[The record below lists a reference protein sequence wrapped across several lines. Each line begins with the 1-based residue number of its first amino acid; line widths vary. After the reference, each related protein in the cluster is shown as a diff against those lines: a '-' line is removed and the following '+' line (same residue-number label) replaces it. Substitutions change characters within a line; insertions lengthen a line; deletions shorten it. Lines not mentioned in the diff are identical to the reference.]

1 MTIRALVPPLRI
13 ILAVALAASPLA
25 IAQIHPSIPGPVV
38 PDGLGV
44 NIHFTDPL
52 DGEME
57 LLAAAGFRW
66 VRMDLGWAGIER
78 ERGVYDFAAF
88 DRLVGHLEKHRLK
101 ALFILDYSNRLYE
114 KDSSVHT
121 EDGRRAFARW
131 AAATAKRYQGRG
143 YLWELWNEPNISFWK
158 PKPDPA
164 AYSALARATS
174 AAIREAAPGEA
185 LIGPATSGFDFPF
198 LDACFKEGVLDGWDA
213 VSVHP
218 YRQNEPETAVPEY
231 AKLRREIRSYHKTGR
246 EIPVISGEWGYSAA
260 WQHHDEDL
268 QGRMLAR
275 QFLTNIAQRIPLS
288 IWYDWRND
296 GPDPKEPEHHFGTVG
311 LPVKVDGRTEFR
323 IKPAYR
329 AAKALSTTLNGHR
342 FLRRMAFGET
352 DDWALL
358 FGNGQELVIACW
370 TTSGEPRPIYFFNRN
385 TPFRLI
391 DHLGNERS
399 NATGTD
405 GVRGV
410 TLSAAPCYLRFDR
423 IHSELLKIP
432 KMPAFTCDI
441 IRVPGGVFLGMVEN
455 PAGEAFTG
463 ELRLTGIAGAKSV
476 PLNLTAGETSKQ
488 VRFESAGDDSG
499 TSKVGFEVLQGDRR
513 IMTMPPR
520 RNLLGDPQLL
530 SRCVA
535 KGDGDPKVASTQSIT
550 AAKEPPRLPGFTAPV
565 SEITCKFPAG
575 WRFATIAPTGDRA
588 IPGRP
593 QSFGI
598 WVFGDG
604 SGAGLRLRVRDANGR
619 TWQPDGGTV
628 TWHGWRHVR
637 FPLSPRTAHWG
648 GEGED
653 GIRYPLQWEAP
664 VLIDNISRQNLE
676 TRLLVTAPT
685 MVE

>member
-1 MTIRALVPPLRI
+1 MPIRALIPPLRAMVAI
-13 ILAVALAASPLA
+13 ALAASPPA
-25 IAQIHPSIPGPVV
+25 TAQVHLSIPGPAV
-38 PDGLGV
+38 PEGLGV

-78 ERGVYDFAAF
+78 ERGVYDFSAF

-121 EDGRRAFARW
+121 EEGRRAFARW
-131 AAATAKRYQGRG
+131 AAAAAKRYQGRG

-158 PKPDPA
+158 PKPDAA

-185 LIGPATSGFDFPF
+185 MIGPATSGFDFPF
-198 LDACFKEGVLDGWDA
+198 IEACFKQGVLDGWDA

-231 AKLRREIRSYHKTGR
+231 ARLRQMIRSYHQTGR

-275 QFLTNIAQRIPLS
+275 QFLTNLSQGVPLS
-288 IWYDWRND
+288 IWYDWRDD

-329 AAKALSTTLNGHR
+329 AAKALSTTLKGHR
-342 FLRRMAFGET
+342 FIRRMALGDT

-370 TTSGEPRPIYFFNRN
+370 TSSGEPSMLRIPVRDA
-385 TPFRLI
+385 TCRSV
-391 DHLGNERS
+391 DHLGN
-399 NATGTD
+399 AGH
-405 GVRGV
+405 GV
-410 TLSAAPCYLRFDR
+410 TRAGGALAVPLGAAPNYLCFDR
-423 IHSELLKIP
+423 IHGELMEVP
-432 KMPAFTCDI
+432 AMPAFTCNI
-441 IRVPGGVFLGMVEN
+441 IRAPGGVWLGMVEN

-463 ELRLTGIAGAKSV
+463 ELRLTGMAGAKPV
-476 PLNLTAGETSKQ
+476 PLNLSTGEISKQ
-488 VRFESAGDDSG
+488 VRFGSTADDSG
-499 TSKVGFEVLQGDRR
+499 TSKIGLDVLQGDRR
-513 IMTMPPR
+513 IMTMPPSR
-520 RNLLGDPQLL
+520 HLLGDPQLL

-535 KGDGDPKVASTQSIT
+535 KSDGDPKVASIQTIT
-550 AAKEPPRLPGFTAPV
+550 PVNEPPPLPGFEAPV
-565 SEITCKFPAG
+565 WEIACKFNEG
-575 WRFATIAPTGDRA
+575 WRFASIDPTGGRA

-593 QSFGI
+593 KSFGM

-604 SGAGLRLRVRDANGR
+604 RGAALRLRVRDANGR

-628 TWHGWRHVR
+628 SWHGWRHVR
-637 FPLSPRTAHWG
+637 FTLSPRTAHWG
-648 GEGED
+648 GGGED
-653 GIRYPLQWEAP
+653 GIRYPLEWEAP

-676 TRLLVTAPT
+676 TRLFVTSPT
-685 MVE
+685 MIE